1 MRNPSLRVYKPF
13 VDARVPHYHVALVRD
28 ESVTYQTETINI
40 SCPDDVA
47 RVCADLRAA
56 DRERFEVLL
65 LSQKGNLIAR
75 VLVSVGS
82 LSSAIVHPRE
92 VLKPAIV
99 ANAASMVLVHN
110 HPSGLADPDG
120 RSAAEPSGADLALVK
135 RLVKAADCV
144 GVEILDACIVPGGPD
159 GEVHSM
165 RESGLL

>member
-28 ESVTYQTETINI
+28 ESVPYETETVNI
-40 SCPDDVA
+40 SGPDDVA

-65 LSQKGNLIAR
+65 LSQKNNLIAR

-82 LSSAIVHPRE
+82 LSAAVVHPRE

-110 HPSGLADPDG
+110 HPSGLSDPNG
-120 RSAAEPSGADLALVK
+120 GSSEPSGADLALV
-135 RLVKAADCV
+135 RRISKAADHCGIEV
-144 GVEILDACIVPGGPD
+144 LDACVIAGGEN
-159 GEVHSM
+159 GSVSSM
-165 RESGLL
+165 REMGVL